1 MSHEH
6 VLIAGQ
12 WRAATASQ
20 TFQAHDPKTNEPLA
34 GDFPVSDWA
43 DCDAALTA
51 AAAASDALR
60 QVKPATIA
68 AFLEDY
74 AQRIEACSDEICALA
89 TKETGL
95 PLEPRLKVVELPRTS
110 NQLRAAAAAA
120 RDQHWT
126 RPVIDSAANIRT
138 QLGSIG
144 PVLVFGP
151 NNFPLAFGSV
161 SGGDFAAAIA
171 AGNPVIAKAH
181 PLHPGTTR
189 LLAEQAHVAAEAAGL
204 PAGTVQLLYSVDF
217 ADGERLVQDPRLAA
231 VAFTGSRNG
240 GLKLKAAADA
250 VGKPIFL
257 ELGSVNPV
265 VMLPGALAERS
276 EAIVTDFVGS
286 CLMGTGQFCT
296 NPGLVLLP
304 DGQQADA
311 FADAV
316 VAGFAAAP
324 CGVLFSAGGLSTLEQ
339 SLVALQKAGA
349 TVRTGGAKNDA
360 ANSHQNT
367 VLEVRGSAFVEAA
380 PVFNQEAFG
389 NATLIVR
396 TSSIDETRAVI
407 RALEGNLT
415 GCIYTATNGD
425 DDAAYDALAPDLRQK
440 VGRLINDKM
449 PTGVAVSPAMN
460 HGGPF
465 PATGHPGFTA
475 VGIPASLTRFA
486 MLQCY
491 DGVREHRL
499 PSALR
504 DANPDG
510 VWRSV
515 DGVMT
520 QAALS

>member
-34 GDFPVSDWA
+34 DTYPVSAWA
-43 DCDAALTA
+43 DCDAALTSA
-51 AAAASDALR
+51 QEASDTLR
-60 QVKPATIA
+60 TVKPATIA

-74 AQRIEACSDEICALA
+74 AQRIEARADEICALA
-89 TKETGL
+89 NNETGL
-95 PLEPRLKVVELPRTS
+95 PLEPRLKVVELPRTT
-110 NQLRAAAAAA
+110 NQLRAAAVAA

-126 RPVIDSAANIRT
+126 RPVIDTATNIRT
-138 QLGSIG
+138 QLGPIG

-181 PLHPGTTR
+181 PLHPGTTK
-189 LLAEQAHVAAEAAGL
+189 LLAEEAHAAAQTAGL
-204 PAGTVQLLYSVDF
+204 PAGTVQLLYNVDF

-276 EAIVTDFVGS
+276 EAIVTEFVGS

-304 DGQQADA
+304 DGPDADA

-324 CGVLFSAGGLSTLEQ
+324 CGVLFSAGGLATLEQ
-339 SLVALQKAGA
+339 SLAELTKAGA

-380 PVFNQEAFG
+380 ATFNQEAFG

-396 TSSIDETRAVI
+396 TSSVDETRAVI

-415 GCIYTATNGD
+415 GCIYSSTNGD

-499 PSALR
+499 PSALSN
-504 DANPDG
+504 ANPDG

-515 DGVMT
+515 DGTMT
-520 QAALS
+520 QKPLS

>member
-12 WRAATASQ
+12 WRAASATDS
-20 TFQAHDPKTNEPLA
+20 FQARNPKTAEPLP
-34 GDFPVSDWA
+34 GEYPVSAWA
-43 DCDAALTA
+43 DCDAALA
-51 AAAASDALR
+51 AAAEAGEALR
-60 QVKPATIA
+60 AVAPSVIA
-68 AFLEDY
+68 DFLEAY
-74 AQRIEACSDEICALA
+74 AARIEARADEICALA
-89 TKETGL
+89 TQETGL
-95 PLEPRLKVVELPRTS
+95 PVEPRLKNVELPRTT
-110 NQLRAAAAAA
+110 NQLRAAAKAA

-126 RPVIDSAANIRT
+126 RPVIDTAANIRT

-189 LLAEQAHVAAEAAGL
+189 LLAEEAHAAVEATGL
-204 PAGTVQLLYSVDF
+204 PNGTVQMLYNMDF
-217 ADGERLVQDPRLAA
+217 ADGERMVQDPRLAA

-265 VMLPGALAERS
+265 VILPGALAERAD
-276 EAIVTDFVGS
+276 AIVTEFVTS

-296 NPGLVLLP
+296 NPGLVLLQ
-304 DGQQADA
+304 DGPGADA

-316 VAGFAAAP
+316 VKGFGEAP
-324 CGVLFSAGGLSTLEQ
+324 CGVLFSAGGLDSLEQ
-339 SLVALQKAGA
+339 SLVALINAGA
-349 TVRTGGAKNDA
+349 TVRTGGGKADA

-367 VLEVRGSAFVEAA
+367 VLEVRGGAFLEAPEA
-380 PVFNQEAFG
+380 FQREAFG
-389 NATLIVR
+389 NATLLVR
-396 TSSIDETRAVI
+396 TASVDETRAVI

-415 GCIYTATNGD
+415 GCIYSHTGGD
-425 DDAAYDALAPDLRQK
+425 DDAAYDAIAPDLRQK

-465 PATGHPGFTA
+465 PATGHPAFTA
-475 VGIPASLTRFA
+475 VGIPAALTRFA

-499 PSALR
+499 PRALQ
-504 DANPDG
+504 DKNPDN

-515 DGVMT
+515 DGTFT